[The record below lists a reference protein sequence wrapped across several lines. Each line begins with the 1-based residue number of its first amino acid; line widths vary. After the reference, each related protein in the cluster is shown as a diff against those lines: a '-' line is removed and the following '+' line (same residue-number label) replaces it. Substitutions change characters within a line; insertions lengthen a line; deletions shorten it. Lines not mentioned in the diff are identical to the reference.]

1 MKQSCCPTGI
11 PIVQQLCQPLFLSFV
26 TVQYLHSHA
35 QKSIKN
41 FLPDRLQCPHAPF
54 QNSLHIGNQNPII
67 GHRDLLIDS
76 AAKTALHLPRIQ
88 HTAAAMNDQLIA
100 GHILWKFRPRCKMKL
115 RRFSRVLTD
124 PSRQLLRAD
133 VTALAMMRTALGN
146 KDRISVLYHFQRFCA
161 LCRLFQIPL
170 IPRKQ
175 NGKGSQ
181 THLRRRQP
189 AEIPGCP

>member
-67 GHRDLLIDS
+67 GHRDLLIGS

-124 PSRQLLRAD
+124 PGRQLLRAD

-181 THLRRRQP
+181 TWL
-189 AEIPGCP
+189 C